1 MDELNDIEL
10 VDHARNGD
18 SDAFE
23 QLVQRHYTTVYRTGY
38 RWCGNRE
45 DAEDIAQDVFVKV
58 ARKLATFA
66 GRSSFKTWLYR
77 ITLNTAKDFGRKR
90 ATRRVHETSSYEETT
105 PDHANPG
112 GEAVIAARQLVDAID
127 RLPPRQKAAAML
139 VWAEGL
145 THKEAAQV
153 LSCAEATVSGH
164 LLQARAKLK
173 GMLSVAS

>member
-10 VDHARNGD
+10 VDRACKGD
-18 SDAFE
+18 AGAFE
-23 QLVQRHYTTVYRTGY
+23 HLVQRHYTTVYRTGY

-58 ARKLATFA
+58 AQKLATFA

-90 ATRRVHETSSYEETT
+90 AIRRVHEASSLEDTA

-112 GEAVIAARQLVDAID
+112 GEALLAARQLIDAMD

-173 GMLSVAS
+173 GMLSLIS

>member
-1 MDELNDIEL
+1 MDKLNDIDL
-10 VDHARNGD
+10 VDRARNGD
-18 SDAFE
+18 TSAFE
-23 QLVQRHYTTVYRTGY
+23 HLVQRHYTTVYRTAY
-38 RWCGNRE
+38 RWCGNPE

-58 ARKLATFA
+58 ARKLKTFA

-77 ITLNTAKDFGRKR
+77 ITINTAKDLGRKR
-90 ATRRVHETSSYEETT
+90 AARRVYETSGNEEPA

-112 GEAVIAARQLVDAID
+112 GEAVVAARQLYGAID

-164 LLQARAKLK
+164 LFQAREKLK
-173 GMLSVAS
+173 EMLSVTS